1 MSILRKSTPKNQAA
15 KLTKSWKF
23 TMITFV
29 VAMILPMVNAQ
40 LPEERQ
46 VDEEWAANLIY
57 MALGY
62 SAVGAAATAVKRVKP
77 TPPIDVQIPD
87 KPIDDTMVSR
97 PAQIS
102 SVKKNPEAMSNDEL
116 VQMVYELKQQAKQG
130 KA

>member
-77 TPPIDVQIPD
+77 TPPIDVPD
-87 KPIDDTMVSR
+87 KPIDDTMLSR
-97 PAQIS
+97 SQIS